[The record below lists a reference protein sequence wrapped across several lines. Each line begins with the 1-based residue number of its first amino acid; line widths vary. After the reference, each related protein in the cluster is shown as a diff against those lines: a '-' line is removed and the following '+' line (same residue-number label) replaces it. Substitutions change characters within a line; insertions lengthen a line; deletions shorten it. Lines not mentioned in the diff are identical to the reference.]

1 MINVSIN
8 GQPIENNSE
17 YILYWVDFIEKAKTY
32 YIVSPDGKHYVKYP
46 KYLNIEVT
54 SSSIDTIKTT
64 YNNGIPSNKN
74 LNSSKLPVTITGLD
88 FLGKEESERLN
99 DNNEWKIEFDD
110 EILSDKLKGIEG
122 DNKWKVTITNSYE
135 IFTFYFVGHL
145 KTSTIKT
152 NILELVNDEDDDK
165 FNPTKEFNLGTNDKL
180 DKDTVHFLY
189 EENIVFPYFSS
200 FFLNSVRVETTY
212 FDPDDLNN
220 VITRY
225 YSVPI
230 QITTN
235 IPSSISDTL
244 SFNLSD
250 NGIVQ
255 SDGKDF
261 YYEVKC
267 IENNVNHNAQAKSIS
282 LTIQQTDGSDEKYE
296 FQIIQDGE
304 QTLISEEIG
313 NDKNIAEQIFTSY
326 MMYDMHCY
334 IDSYLMSNEIKDKNL
349 IPAYTTKLDLTLA
362 NPAQIEQLFNFVPN
376 PKDFEYTA
384 DDWTYFYTYNPQLVP
399 NREDPNSYKAFTIR
413 DLTVVAYPSYY
424 GVLNEKDKEKY
435 NLSSYQ
441 VPLKLEFN
449 SYKYYVESD
458 KTTYL
463 TKIKQRIDEKAV
475 DGDNTYYD
483 IDIYVYPE
491 AWTNQSYGFCGS
503 PYHYKSPEDF
513 FTSIKDKTQL
523 KSSLTGSNKDS
534 SYVWTNQESD
544 CSGMF
549 IQSTSSTKLTKD
561 FPKWYTN
568 KYIKKFLTAYT
579 PLRLCIPIEWN
590 HKMLYTKALDYYNKH
605 YVESSKGYVG
615 PEEHNGIAIKPEN
628 KGINNSLMP
637 ESAQKA
643 IEEEK
648 KKEEKEN
655 LKNPENKE
663 NSKNSTNNV
672 NNDLGVQDM
681 PISSST
687 QLKMSI
693 SGLNA
698 DEITGLTDI
707 NNCVA
712 ECNTDK
718 GITSLSVNIKVPKK
732 LKDKLQK
739 AEIGEDKE
747 YKTEDDLPE
756 YKIAT
761 ITVYGMYDEDE
772 SNTFFAGGKPSG
784 NKVTSIIEGTN
795 GVKFDVYLIK
805 KSSSIS
811 GSYSFNDLSISLNI
825 S

>member
-8 GQPIENNSE
+8 NQPIENNSE
-17 YILYWVDFIEKAKTY
+17 YILYWVDFIENSKTY
-32 YIVSPDGKHYVKYP
+32 YIVSPDGKNYIKYP
-46 KYLNIEVT
+46 ESLTIEVQ
-54 SSSIDTIKTT
+54 SSIDTVKTT
-64 YNNGIPSNKN
+64 YIDGKPNYTP
-74 LNSSKLPVTITGLD
+74 LNQTSLPVTITGLD
-88 FLGKEESERLN
+88 FIGEKESIRL
-99 DNNEWKIEFDD
+99 DD
-110 EILSDKLKGIEG
+110 KKGWTITTLPNKLKGIEG
-122 DNKWKVTITNSYE
+122 DNKWKVTITNSFE
-135 IFTFYFVGHL
+135 TFTFYFVGHL

-152 NILELVNDEDDDK
+152 NILELVTGKDDK
-165 FNPTKEFNLGTNDKL
+165 FNPLKEFSISTDDKL
-180 DKDTVHFLY
+180 DTVHFLY
-189 EENIVFPYFSS
+189 EENTTYPYFSS
-200 FFLNSVRVETTY
+200 FYLNSVRIENTY

-235 IPSSISDTL
+235 IPPSISDTL
-244 SFNLSD
+244 SFNLSS

-255 SDGKDF
+255 SEGKNF

-296 FQIIQDGE
+296 FQVIQDGE

-313 NDKNIAEQIFTSY
+313 NDKNIAQQIFTSY
-326 MMYDMHCY
+326 MMYDTHCY
-334 IDSYLMSNEIKDKNL
+334 IDSYLMSNKKNGNDVV
-349 IPAYTTKLDLTLA
+349 PAYTTELNLTLA
-362 NPAQIEQLFNFVPN
+362 NPVQIEQLFNFVPD
-376 PKDFEYTA
+376 PSKFEYTA
-384 DDWTYFYTYNPQLVP
+384 DDWTYFYTYNPKLVT
-399 NREDPNSYKAFTIR
+399 NSDDSYKAFTIR
-413 DLTVVAYPSYY
+413 DLSVVAYPSYY
-424 GVLNEKDKEKY
+424 SVLSEKDKEKY

-441 VPLKLEFN
+441 VPLNLEFN
-449 SYKYYVESD
+449 SYKYYIESD

-463 TKIKQRIDEKAV
+463 TEIKQSTYKKVDVDKAYF
-475 DGDNTYYD
+475 TYYD

-503 PYHYKSPEDF
+503 TYHYESPAYF
-513 FTSIKDKTQL
+513 FTSIKNKTQL
-523 KSSLTGSNKDS
+523 KLALTGSNKDS
-534 SYVWTNQESD
+534 SYIWTNQESD
-544 CSGMF
+544 CSGML
-549 IQSTSSTKLTKD
+549 IKSTSNTRLEKNL
-561 FPKWYTN
+561 PKWYSN
-568 KYIKKFLTAYT
+568 KYLNKFLSYT
-579 PLRLCIPIEWN
+579 QLKLCIPIEWN
-590 HKMLYTKALDYYNKH
+590 HKMPYTEALDYFNKH
-605 YVESSKGYVG
+605 YVESTKGYVG
-615 PEEHNGIAIKPEN
+615 PEDHNGIPIKPEN
-628 KGINNSLMP
+628 KTANDNLMP
-637 ESAQKA
+637 DSVKKA
-643 IEEEK
+643 VEEEK

-655 LKNPENKE
+655 P
-663 NSKNSTNNV
+663 TNNV

-687 QLKMSI
+687 QLKMTI

-698 DEITGLTDI
+698 DKITGLTDI

-718 GITSLSVNIKVPKK
+718 GITSLSVNIEVPKK

-772 SNTFFAGGKPSG
+772 SNTFFAGGAASG
-784 NKVTSIIEGTN
+784 DKVTSIVEGTD
-795 GVKFDVYLIK
+795 GVKFDAYLIK
-805 KSSSIS
+805 KSSPIS
-811 GSYSFNDLSISLNI
+811 GNYSFNGLTISLNI

>member
-8 GQPIENNSE
+8 NQPIENNSE
-17 YILYWVDFIEKAKTY
+17 YILYWVDFIENKKTY
-32 YIVSPDGKHYVKYP
+32 YIDSPDGNHYVEYP

-54 SSSIDTIKTT
+54 SSIDTIKTT

-74 LNSSKLPVTITGLD
+74 LYTSKLPVTITGLD
-88 FLGKEESERLN
+88 FLGKEESERLD
-99 DNNEWKIEFDD
+99 DNNEWTIEFDD
-110 EILSDKLKGIEG
+110 KVLPNKLKGIEG

-152 NILELVNDEDDDK
+152 NILELVNGKDDK
-165 FNPTKEFNLGTNDKL
+165 FNPSKEFSLGVDGKL
-180 DKDTVHFLY
+180 DTIHFLY
-189 EENIVFPYFSS
+189 NENIVFPYSSS
-200 FFLNSVRVETTY
+200 FFLNSIRIESTY
-212 FDPDDLNN
+212 FDPDNLNN

-250 NGIVQ
+250 NSIVQ
-255 SDGKDF
+255 SDNKNF

-326 MMYDMHCY
+326 MMYDTHCY
-334 IDSYLMSNEIKDKNL
+334 IDSYLMSNKKNGNDL
-349 IPAYTTKLDLTLA
+349 VPAYTTKLDLTLA
-362 NPAQIEQLFNFVPN
+362 NPVQIEQLFNFVPN
-376 PKDFEYTA
+376 SKDFEYTA
-384 DDWTYFYTYNPQLVP
+384 DEWTYFYTYNPQLVQ
-399 NREDPNSYKAFTIR
+399 NKEDPNSYKAFTIR

-424 GVLNEKDKEKY
+424 GVLSEKDKEKY

-441 VPLKLEFN
+441 VPLNLEFN
-449 SYKYYVESD
+449 SYKYYIESD
-458 KTTYL
+458 KATYL
-463 TKIKQRIDEKAV
+463 AEIKQKNKYGNAINIDKAHF
-475 DGDNTYYD
+475 TYYD

-503 PYHYKSPEDF
+503 TYYYQSPINF

-534 SYVWTNQESD
+534 SYVWTEQESD

-549 IQSTSSTKLTKD
+549 IQSTSYTRLTKD
-561 FPKWYTN
+561 FPKDLPKWYTN

-590 HKMLYTKALDYYNKH
+590 HKMHYTEALNYYNKH

-615 PEEHNGIAIKPEN
+615 PEDHNGIAIKPEN

-655 LKNPENKE
+655 L
-663 NSKNSTNNV
+663 TNNV

-693 SGLNA
+693 SGLNG

-784 NKVTSIIEGTN
+784 DKVTSVVEGTN
-795 GVKFDVYLIK
+795 GVKFDVYLVK

-811 GSYSFNDLSISLNI
+811 GSYSFNGLSISLTI